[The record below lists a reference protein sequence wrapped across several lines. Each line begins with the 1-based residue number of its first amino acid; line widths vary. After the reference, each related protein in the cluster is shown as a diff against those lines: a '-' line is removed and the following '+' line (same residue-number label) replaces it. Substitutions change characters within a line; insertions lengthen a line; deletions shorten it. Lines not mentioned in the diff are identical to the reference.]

1 MVAVYEDL
9 TATIYLADT
18 WSGRTPAELSILVH
32 EMVHHL
38 QKAGA
43 LRYACAGAR
52 EKLAYDAQEKW
63 LGLFGLDLATSF
75 DVDPF
80 TLLAMTACMH

>member
-1 MVAVYEDL
+1 VAVYEDL

-18 WSGRTPAELSILVH
+18 WTGRTPAELSILVH

-38 QKAGA
+38 QKIGA

-52 EKLAYDAQEKW
+52 EKPAYEAQEKW
-63 LGLFGLDLATSF
+63 LGLFGLDLETSF

-80 TLLAMTACMH
+80 TRLAMTACMH